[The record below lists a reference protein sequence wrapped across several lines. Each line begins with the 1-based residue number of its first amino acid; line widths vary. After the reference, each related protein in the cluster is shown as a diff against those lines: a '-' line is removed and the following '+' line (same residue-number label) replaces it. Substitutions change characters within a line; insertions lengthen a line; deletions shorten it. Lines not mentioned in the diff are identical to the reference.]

1 MTLARKSMITIS
13 LPIAILFFSATLIIA
28 SLARKNALEQTQ
40 QLLVEQTERSVAEL
54 EKDLIAPMKLTT
66 ALALTFKAGFYD
78 DFQETQQIFKNFSTQ
93 YPNISGFYGA
103 KQDNTLYKGSDFYVP
118 DDYVPTSRGWYKGA
132 VQEHG
137 DMYYSDVY
145 IDAFTGDKVITFSQ
159 AVYKMGAI
167 DGVVSFDY
175 PLVAIKEILDKKK
188 INDSYQSFILSAEG
202 NYFVHDTYTPD
213 DSILSVE
220 NGANKQLGQKLI
232 SGTNEFITSK
242 IGNTEYIFKATKIP
256 TTGWYYVFGIP
267 SSEVTKFAN
276 VLTHILIVSFIIVF
290 LLIFI
295 ILEVIIRGI
304 TNPITNIASSLNSIA
319 SGDADL
325 THRLDIR
332 ASGEIGL
339 IVTCFNAFMQKLE
352 SIMKGL
358 KTSGRKLD
366 AASET
371 MKSSVSVVSDSM
383 THIRLS
389 IDSVQE
395 QIESQAAGFE
405 ETSAVVK
412 EFTTSISPVN
422 DMIDS
427 QGKSIQESSAAV
439 NELMKSINSI
449 SSSMETMTTSFNQL
463 DRDAQSGMNKQQKV
477 NERISQIDQQSQM
490 LQEANMAI
498 ASIAEQTNLLA
509 MNAAIEAAHAG
520 DAGKGFAVVADEIRK
535 LSETSS
541 SQSKT
546 IGEQLKNIQDSI
558 SEIVAASQETSD
570 AFVEVSTRIHETDT
584 LVRSV
589 RMSLEEQNAGSKS
602 VITSLETMDK
612 NAENVRKASAQM
624 TEGSAQVLKEMTRLR
639 DSVEAV
645 RDSMAAMSENA
656 HSVVRS
662 GKQLDDSVAE
672 IDISIDKLGSDIG
685 RFRTE

>member
-1 MTLARKSMITIS
+1 MAQQNRGLS
-13 LPIAILFFSATLIIA
+13 LIGMASAVCVIAAVVFGSSVIMF
-28 SLARKNALEQTQ
+28 RKNSTEQLQDIVYTKVLEMEKNLLPEKKLAIQMGTSPAIVDYMAHPNDADVRDIAFRDFKTFQDSFASHRTFWISDADLKYYSNMDFIYDLDKKDPANAWYQATIDAKLPFQFYVDHDLGLNKTLMWINVLVYGTNGRVTGITGTGVELTDFVQSMYQTLEKGVTMYMYNASKEVSASMDTSHLEQKIPVT
-40 QLLVEQTERSVAEL
+40 SIMPEL
-54 EKDLIAPMKLTT
+54 AHVQNLFPSKPMPFSTVHGTYLIAPVEELGWQMVLFIPFTAQAFIANAIIPFSIALILAIILT
-66 ALALTFKAGFYD
+66 
-78 DFQETQQIFKNFSTQ
+78 I
-93 YPNISGFYGA
+93 
-103 KQDNTLYKGSDFYVP
+103 LYSMHSLF
-118 DDYVPTSRGWYKGA
+118 R
-132 VQEHG
+132 
-137 DMYYSDVY
+137 
-145 IDAFTGDKVITFSQ
+145 
-159 AVYKMGAI
+159 
-167 DGVVSFDY
+167 
-175 PLVAIKEILDKKK
+175 PLKE
-188 INDSYQSFILSAEG
+188 
-202 NYFVHDTYTPD
+202 VRDT
-213 DSILSVE
+213 VR
-220 NGANKQLGQKLI
+220 N
-232 SGTNEFITSK
+232 ITS
-242 IGNTEYIFKATKIP
+242 GE
-256 TTGWYYVFGIP
+256 
-267 SSEVTKFAN
+267 
-276 VLTHILIVSFIIVF
+276 
-290 LLIFI
+290 
-295 ILEVIIRGI
+295 
-304 TNPITNIASSLNSIA
+304 
-319 SGDADL
+319 ADL
-325 THRLDIR
+325 TNRLNTHIKTPFKSIH
-332 ASGEIGL
+332 A
-339 IVTCFNAFMQKLE
+339 IVDGFNGFMEKLQC
-352 SIMKGL
+352 MVKGL
-358 KTSGRKLD
+358 KESEAELD

-412 EFTTSISPVN
+412 EFTTSISTVN

-439 NELMKSINSI
+439 NELMKSIDSI

-520 DAGKGFAVVADEIRK
+520 EAGKGFAVVADEIRK

-558 SEIVAASQETSD
+558 SEIVAASQESSD
-570 AFVEVSTRIHETDT
+570 AFVEVSARIHETDT
-584 LVRSV
+584 LVRTV

-612 NAENVRKASAQM
+612 NAENVRNASAQM

-645 RDSMAAMSENA
+645 RDSMAAMAENA